1 MELARPRFQIDPRT
15 RPPRPWAAAL
25 LTLVTP
31 GLGHAYAGA
40 WARASAVW
48 AGGVALALALLGPA
62 LQSDGA
68 GSLSALLTGLLYLSW
83 GMLDAAR
90 AARRHPRTRLR
101 RFNRWF
107 VYLALALAAGG
118 GASALVAAIAA
129 G

>member
-1 MELARPRFQIDPRT
+1 MELARPRFPIDPRT

-40 WARASAVW
+40 WRRAPAVW
-48 AGGVALALALLGPA
+48 AGGVALALVLLGAARRGGGGP
-62 LQSDGA
+62 
-68 GSLSALLTGLLYLSW
+68 LSALLTGLLYLAW

-90 AARRHPRTRLR
+90 LAERHPRTRLR

>member
-1 MELARPRFQIDPRT
+1 MELARPRTRIDPRT

-31 GLGHAYAGA
+31 GLGHAYAGE
-40 WARASAVW
+40 WTRATAVW
-48 AGGVALALALLGPA
+48 AGGLALALLLLGPVHA
-62 LQSDGA
+62 DGA
-68 GSLSALLTGLLYLSW
+68 DDALFAGLSGLLYLAW

-90 AARRHPRTRLR
+90 HAQRYPRTRLR

-118 GASALVAAIAA
+118 GALVLVAGLAA
-129 G
+129 